1 MRHEASEYFE
11 DYPHLSQLPAS
22 TQLDLRH
29 QPRVPSAGVAEK
41 QFSLLDMV
49 EAWYRHKRV
58 FFRVVLAVL
67 ALTVLVTIITPQSY
81 ESQMKILVQNA
92 RPIDPISPDRTE
104 RIINSGEV
112 TEEQTNSEVEL
123 ISSRD
128 LLESVVKKVNPP
140 RSVNSPMKLEK
151 AVDTLQKTLRVS
163 PIRKSNVIEVQY
175 TARTPE
181 RARDMLNAISADY
194 LDKHLH
200 MQRPSGAYEFFK
212 NEAERYRHDLEQ
224 AEAELSNFQ
233 GSMKVVSL
241 EDQKTALQKQIDAA
255 EQEVRISDANVH
267 DIDQRMKTNS
277 ELLHTIT
284 PRISTQTRV
293 LPNQQAAQTMN
304 TLLVELRNRRTSM
317 LTKFKPDDR
326 LVKELDQQIA
336 QTEEALKNANE
347 SNATEKTS
355 DVNTVWQELRA
366 QLARDQIS
374 RNGDMA
380 RRTALSQQL
389 EDSQK
394 SLAQLQ
400 AATVQY
406 DAIARRVQELE
417 ANYKTYAQKRDES
430 QIADAMDQQ
439 KLLNVSIAE
448 PPTLSL
454 IPVRPKPLLNLTLGM
469 FTAFFLGA
477 CAVFFAEMMRDTAF
491 TPKELEAFTQL
502 PVLASIPVQSFPG
515 RMISGSR
522 RLAGEGLGGRRRN
535 NAGFLGASGNRS
547 RQWRPEASA
556 E

>member
-1 MRHEASEYFE
+1 MKHEVGEYFE

-29 QPRVPSAGVAEK
+29 QPRVPSSGVAEK

-49 EAWYRHKRV
+49 EAWYRHKRL

-67 ALTVLVTIITPQSY
+67 ALTVLVTIITPQSF

-128 LLESVVKKVNPP
+128 LLESLVKKVNPP
-140 RSVNSPMKLEK
+140 SSVDSPMKLEK

-194 LDKHLH
+194 IDKHLH
-200 MQRPSGAYEFFK
+200 MQRPSGAYDFFK
-212 NEAERYRHDLEQ
+212 KEAERYRRDLEQ

-336 QTEEALKNANE
+336 QTEEALKNATD
-347 SNATEKTS
+347 SSATEKTS

-380 RRTALSQQL
+380 RRTALTQQL

-430 QIADAMDQQ
+430 QMADAMDQQ

-522 RLAGEGLGGRRRN
+522 RLTGNGIGGRGRDT
-535 NAGFLGASGNRS
+535 AGFLGAGGNRS
-547 RQWRPEASA
+547 RQWRAEAGA